1 MHSENTCFLI
11 TGSNLGD
18 KLSNLEQAANLININ
33 AGTIVRSSSIY
44 ETEPWGH
51 SDQPVFLNQVLQIR
65 TKLSPPLL
73 MEQLLLIEKKMGRQ
87 RTFKNASRNI
97 DIDILFYDDQVIHE
111 KDLDIPHKSMQS
123 RRFVLV
129 PLQEIAPDFIHPELK
144 KSISE
149 LLIEC
154 SDPLHVNKIE

>member
-51 SDQPVFLNQVLQIR
+51 SDQPVFLNQVLQII

-73 MEQLLLIEKKMGRQ
+73 MEQLLLIEKEMGRQ

-111 KDLDIPHKSMQS
+111 KGLDIPHKSMQS